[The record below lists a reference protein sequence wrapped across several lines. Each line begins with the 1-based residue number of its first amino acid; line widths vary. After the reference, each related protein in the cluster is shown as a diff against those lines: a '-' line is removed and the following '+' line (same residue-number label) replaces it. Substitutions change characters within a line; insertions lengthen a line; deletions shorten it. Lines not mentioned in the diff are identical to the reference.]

1 MTMKDKVIEEL
12 HRIREKNYE
21 ETKDL
26 PLEERLARINQGG
39 EEFQKLVD
47 KARQE
52 KDCIVEVVHSI

>member
-1 MTMKDKVIEEL
+1 MKDKVIEEL

-21 ETKDL
+21 ETKNL

-52 KDCIVEVVHSI
+52 KDCSVEVAHSI

>member
-1 MTMKDKVIEEL
+1 MKDKVIEEL

-52 KDCIVEVVHSI
+52 KDCIVEVAHSI

>member
-1 MTMKDKVIEEL
+1 MKDKVIEEL